1 MRRTCGSRTQLF
13 VRLLVGGSEKI
24 KTDEA
29 YKSKYRRYAG
39 SILNSVLIPQARE
52 ATFKLVPRS

>member
-1 MRRTCGSRTQLF
+1 
-13 VRLLVGGSEKI
+13 LLVGGSEKI

-39 SILNSVLIPQARE
+39 SILN
-52 ATFKLVPRS
+52 RS